1 MDLSRGRAGVAAAAV
16 LLFAAPPASAAS
28 PGASGSGDSFFPH
41 LGNGGY
47 DAAHY
52 DVRLAYSP
60 GRRVISGQ
68 VAITATATQDLS
80 SFSLDMRRWLKLRD
94 VSLNGAPATIRHQGA
109 KLFVTPASAI
119 PSGQAFTVTVSY
131 RGRPKAVRDPD
142 GRHEGWIETD
152 DGALVAAEPQGAPS
166 WLPCNADLADKATWD
181 LRFVVPRELKAVS
194 NGRLLEVRPLGGKPV
209 PRKRLFHWAES
220 QPMAAYLA
228 TVAIGRFRFFRSRVA
243 GLPSIVAVDPEV
255 AQRPSKG
262 IQRTAGMLA
271 LFSARFGR
279 YPFDSIGAIV
289 DSSKGFLA
297 LETQTR
303 PIYSFPPKGGIHAHE
318 IAHQWFGDAVGFA
331 RWQDIWLAEGFAQW
345 SMWLWRDHVGQRSL
359 GSSFRRAYSAPG
371 FLDFYW
377 RPPPGAVGTPRKLF
391 AISVYERGAMAVEAL
406 RRELGNA
413 TFYALIRDWVAQHR
427 YGTATVPDF
436 IALAEQHAGRD
447 LDPFFDLWLFQGAKP
462 TGPLAHAPG

>member
-1 MDLSRGRAGVAAAAV
+1 MAAAAV
-16 LLFAAPPASAAS
+16 LLFAVAPASAAS

-47 DAAHY
+47 DVDHY
-52 DVRLAYSP
+52 DVRLAYGP
-60 GRRVISGQ
+60 TRRVISGE
-68 VAITATATQDLS
+68 VAIAAKATQDLS
-80 SFSLDMRRWLKLRD
+80 SFSLDMRPWLKVRE
-94 VSLNGAPATIRHQGA
+94 VSLGGAAATIRRQKA

-119 PSGQAFTVTVSY
+119 SSGQAFTVTVSY
-131 RGRPKAVRDPD
+131 RGRPKVVRDPD
-142 GRHEGWIETD
+142 GRHEGWIETGE
-152 DGALVAAEPQGAPS
+152 GALVAAEPQGAPS
-166 WLPCNADLADKATWD
+166 WIPSNADLTDKATWD
-181 LRFVVPRELKAVS
+181 LRFVVPRGLKAVS

-228 TVAIGRFRFFRSRVA
+228 TVAIGRFRLFRSRIA
-243 GLPSIVAVDPEV
+243 SLPSIVAVDPDV
-255 AQRPSKG
+255 AERPSKG
-262 IQRTAGMLA
+262 IERTAGMLA
-271 LFSARFGR
+271 LFGARFGP

-289 DSSKGFLA
+289 DPSKGFLA

-345 SMWLWRDHVGQRSL
+345 SMWLWRDHVGQQSL
-359 GSSFRRAYSAPG
+359 GSSFRRSYSVPA
-371 FLDFYW
+371 DFNLYW
-377 RPPPGAVGTPRKLF
+377 RPAPGAVGTPRKLF
-391 AISVYERGAMAVEAL
+391 SIAVYERGAMTVEAL

-413 TFYALIRDWVAQHR
+413 SFYALIRDWVAQR
-427 YGTATVPDF
+427 RFGTGTIPDF

-447 LDPFFDLWLFQGAKP
+447 LDAFFHLWLFRPAKP
-462 TGPLAHAPG
+462 AGPLAHAPK